1 MKKDK
6 KNFFKS
12 PEAIDIDTL
21 ELHTRLI
28 GEKRTGSKLC
38 EPERKKRRK
47 SKKSKD
53 KSTEVLVL
61 EDTPPKQEKIVIL
74 DSPKNNE
81 DIISSILRQYKSPT
95 LTDDQDQSYN
105 YSTNS
110 SESVFGGIHSLTQ
123 KLRSAKNEINQ
134 VRLEPLLLSPYP
146 TLSSSSSPLNNNYCG
161 LPSNHHNQIS
171 IKVSYKDS
179 PTFRISKDLP
189 LKNTL
194 IPIIKEYFS
203 FKSSNDF
210 TLKFDSLPVDFEKTA
225 EQHLMDNNC
234 VVFLGSPTTTT
245 TTTTTQNITDQHDN
259 NSNNSNDEEFTK
271 KSLLP
276 VEEKASDKIKLKINL
291 PEGGKFQYHIAKN
304 STFEDMFQKISTKLK
319 IPLNTL
325 KIEFD
330 GEKIKPTSTPDEF
343 GMDDLDLVD
352 VIIK

>member
-1 MKKDK
+1 
-6 KNFFKS
+6 
-12 PEAIDIDTL
+12 
-21 ELHTRLI
+21 
-28 GEKRTGSKLC
+28 
-38 EPERKKRRK
+38 
-47 SKKSKD
+47 
-53 KSTEVLVL
+53 
-61 EDTPPKQEKIVIL
+61 
-74 DSPKNNE
+74 
-81 DIISSILRQYKSPT
+81 
-95 LTDDQDQSYN
+95 
-105 YSTNS
+105 
-110 SESVFGGIHSLTQ
+110 
-123 KLRSAKNEINQ
+123 
-134 VRLEPLLLSPYP
+134 
-146 TLSSSSSPLNNNYCG
+146 
-161 LPSNHHNQIS
+161 
-171 IKVSYKDS
+171 
-179 PTFRISKDLP
+179 
-189 LKNTL
+189 
-194 IPIIKEYFS
+194 
-203 FKSSNDF
+203 
-210 TLKFDSLPVDFEKTA
+210 
-225 EQHLMDNNC
+225 MDNNC